1 MKRGLLLFFVFLT
14 LYLFSFNLVFAQDQN
29 LMLSR
34 VRQGFGYQTNEE
46 QYLKRDVIKREIN
59 IEQDQVIN
67 GDFIVHNAILT
78 VSGRINGDLIAYR
91 SDVILKNS
99 AVITGKVIIHNGSL
113 KKETGARTGDILEI
127 LSKRTP
133 PPFLNVKPLFGK
145 NFEGGVILDFR
156 TLINSFEAKIFFS
169 VLIFFMSFIYFLFF
183 KRIVIE
189 KYNYV
194 YKFSLKAICFS
205 IFIFLSIPSIFW
217 FSREEP
223 MFAVIFLA
231 IMSILSVPGITF
243 FTFSIFKNL
252 FHLILKREVPYL
264 FYVLISCLFLS
275 LTILIFSGS
284 LLYLIWLSLGLS
296 YSILLYK
303 SS

>member
-1 MKRGLLLFFVFLT
+1 
-14 LYLFSFNLVFAQDQN
+14 
-29 LMLSR
+29 MLSQ
-34 VRQGFGYQTNEE
+34 VRQGFGHLPKEE
-46 QYLKRDVIKREIN
+46 QNLKKDFVKKEIN
-59 IEQDQVIN
+59 IGQDQAIN
-67 GDFIVHNAILT
+67 GDFIVHDAILT

-91 SDVILKNS
+91 SDVILKDS

-113 KKETGARTGDILEI
+113 KKESGAKTGDILEI
-127 LSKRTP
+127 SSKRTP
-133 PPFLNVKPLFGK
+133 PPFLNVKPIFGK
-145 NFEGGVILDFR
+145 NFEGGVVLDFR

-169 VLIFFMSFIYFLFF
+169 VLIFLMCFIYFLFF
-183 KRIVIE
+183 KRVVIE

-205 IFIFLSIPSIFW
+205 LFIFLSIPSIFW

-223 MFAVIFLA
+223 ILAIIFLA
-231 IMSILSVPGITF
+231 IMSVLSVPGITF

-252 FHLILKREVPYL
+252 FHLVLKKDVPYL
-264 FYVLISCLFLS
+264 LYVLFSCLFLS

-284 LLYLIWLSLGLS
+284 LFYLIWLSLGLS

-303 SS
+303 NS